1 MQIYKAPV
9 KDMRFQ
15 LEAFGYDQVQKL
27 EPFASYDL
35 DTVEALLQGAASFAT
50 DVLLPINRSGDEEG
64 LKWEP
69 ETGAVTTPKGFKEA
83 YGKMVENGFVGIC
96 GPEEF
101 GGAGA
106 PTVVGVCMS
115 EMWTAGCKSLS
126 MCPGLTTGLV
136 EALVAHATQEQKETY
151 LPKLVTGEWGGTMC
165 LTEPQA
171 GTDLGILR
179 TKAVPFE
186 DHYKVTGSKI
196 WITFAE
202 QDFTDNIVH
211 FVLGRLPDAPAGIKG
226 ISAFVVPKKT
236 LDAKNNGV
244 ICSGLEHKMG
254 IHASPTC
261 AVEFEDSEGWLIGEP
276 HKGMRSMFTMMN
288 GARLFV
294 GMEGVAL
301 SEIAYQTA
309 LEFAKERRQS
319 RSLDP
324 AKRDK
329 EAAAD
334 CILVHPDVRRLL
346 LNVRSTTEGMRGLGT
361 WAALQLDLAHHHSD
375 EKVREEADDL
385 MGLLTPVIKSYFT
398 DRGFL
403 NISDAMQVCG
413 GAGYITD
420 WSIEQYLRDE
430 RIAPIYEGTNHV
442 QALDLVGRKLP
453 RHGGRALQVFGKNVA
468 MLIQRCAAEEKMAEF
483 TEPLGKSLEMVM
495 GVTAELAG
503 KGMADPEE
511 AAAVA
516 SNYLDLFALT
526 ALAYSWTV
534 QAEHAMKNAGPLSDT
549 KVKLAR
555 YFFASI
561 LPEQR
566 SLAKI
571 IRAGKQHIMAFDVE
585 EL

>member
-1 MQIYKAPV
+1 
-9 KDMRFQ
+9 
-15 LEAFGYDQVQKL
+15 
-27 EPFASYDL
+27 
-35 DTVEALLQGAASFAT
+35 
-50 DVLLPINRSGDEEG
+50 
-64 LKWEP
+64 
-69 ETGAVTTPKGFKEA
+69 
-83 YGKMVENGFVGIC
+83 
-96 GPEEF
+96 
-101 GGAGA
+101 
-106 PTVVGVCMS
+106 
-115 EMWTAGCKSLS
+115 
-126 MCPGLTTGLV
+126 
-136 EALVAHATQEQKETY
+136 VAHASPEQKETW
-151 LPKLVTGEWGGTMC
+151 LPKLTTGEWAGTMC

-179 TKAVPFE
+179 TKAVPYE

-202 QDFTDNIVH
+202 QDFTDNIIH
-211 FVLGRLPDAPAGIKG
+211 FVLARLPDAPAGIKG

-236 LDAKNNGV
+236 LDGKNNNV
-244 ICSGLEHKMG
+244 VCSGLEHKMG

-288 GARLFV
+288 GARLMV

-329 EAAAD
+329 EASAD
-334 CILVHPDVRRLL
+334 NILVHPDVRRLL
-346 LNVRSTTEGMRGLGT
+346 LNVRSTTEAMRGLGT
-361 WAALQLDLAHHHSD
+361 WCALQIDLAHHHPD

-385 MGLLTPVIKSYFT
+385 VGLLTPIIKSHFT

-420 WSIEQYLRDE
+420 WSIEQFLRDE

-453 RHGGRALQVFGKNVA
+453 RNGGRALQVLGKNIGG
-468 MLIQRCAAEEKMAEF
+468 LIARCGGNEKMTEF
-483 TEPLGKSLEMVM
+483 TEPMGKSMELVM
-495 GVTAELAG
+495 GLTAELAG
-503 KGMADPEE
+503 KAMADPEE
-511 AAAVA
+511 AAAAA
-516 SNYLDLFALT
+516 STYLNLLALT
-526 ALAYSWTV
+526 TLAFSWCVQVEYALANPGD
-534 QAEHAMKNAGPLSDT
+534 HGDT
-549 KVKLAR
+549 KLKLAR
-555 YFFASI
+555 YFFSHI

-566 SLAKI
+566 ALAKMV
-571 IRAGKQHIMAFDVE
+571 RAGKQHIMDFDVD